1 MTCQH
6 CGREHPAG
14 APRCTET
21 GELMSAPGLIGT
33 RVDRYELQKLLGT
46 GGFGAVYRA
55 RHVHTDAVVALKLLK
70 KAMGADQA
78 MLERFLREA
87 KAAAAIG
94 NEHIVGVHDA
104 GVASDGQAFL
114 ALEFLDGMDL
124 KELAYREAP
133 LSPARLTA
141 LTVQMLDALS
151 AAHARGI
158 VHRDM
163 KPANVFVV
171 RRRDEQG
178 AERDFVK
185 LLDFGISKMHA
196 EGDLKALTQTGMG
209 LGTPAYMAPEQF
221 FDARN
226 VDGRA
231 DVYSV
236 SVMLYEL
243 LSGKLPFDADSYAA
257 LIIKVQNEEPVALDV
272 LAPSVPT
279 ALAQTVMVG
288 LARDAMKR
296 WQSARD
302 FASALRTA
310 AALPPKGQTPEL
322 SSLSMPP
329 TPAQR
334 VLATASPL
342 AQFTPAAGQL
352 AVPTPAKAP
361 APFTPAVGPSTKP
374 PVVVTPVAPATPQPI
389 PLQPPIALTAPQ
401 PPAPAPAKKSNTTR
415 TVLIVLGVFALFS
428 CCVCGSFVNQFNQA
442 QRQHQRPFNSG
453 E

>member
-1 MTCQH
+1 MT
-6 CGREHPAG
+6 
-14 APRCTET
+14 APR
-21 GELMSAPGLIGT
+21 LIGT

-55 RHVHTDAVVALKLLK
+55 RHVHTDALVALKLLK
-70 KAMGADQA
+70 KALGADEA
-78 MLERFLREA
+78 MLQRFLREA

-94 NEHIVGVHDA
+94 SEHIVGVHDA
-104 GVASDGQAFL
+104 GVTADGQAFL
-114 ALEFLDGMDL
+114 ALEFLDGVDL
-124 KELAYREAP
+124 KELAYREGP
-133 LSPARLTA
+133 LTSARLVQ
-141 LTVQMLDALS
+141 LTLQLLDALG

-158 VHRDM
+158 VHRDL

-171 RRRDEQG
+171 QRLDDTG
-178 AERDFVK
+178 AARDFVK

-196 EGDLKALTQTGMG
+196 EGDVKGLTQTGMG

-257 LIIKVQNEEPVALDV
+257 LIIKVQNEEPVALDRLSPNV
-272 LAPSVPT
+272 PS

-288 LARDAMKR
+288 LSRDAMKR

-302 FASALRTA
+302 FSAALRTA
-310 AALPPKGQTPEL
+310 VSLPQAGQTPAL
-322 SSLSMPP
+322 LATPVPVPVPMPL

-342 AQFTPAAGQL
+342 AQFTPAA
-352 AVPTPAKAP
+352 AHVPATQPARPPQPVAPSSVAP
-361 APFTPAVGPSTKP
+361 AA
-374 PVVVTPVAPATPQPI
+374 TPVAPVAP
-389 PLQPPIALTAPQ
+389 PLAALPVV
-401 PPAPAPAKKSNTTR
+401 PPAAAPKTTSTTR
-415 TVLIVLGVFALFS
+415 VVLLVLGVFALFS
-428 CCVCGSFVNQFNQA
+428 CCVCGSVATEYSKA
-442 QRQHQRPFNSG
+442 QQQSPYSH
-453 E
+453 